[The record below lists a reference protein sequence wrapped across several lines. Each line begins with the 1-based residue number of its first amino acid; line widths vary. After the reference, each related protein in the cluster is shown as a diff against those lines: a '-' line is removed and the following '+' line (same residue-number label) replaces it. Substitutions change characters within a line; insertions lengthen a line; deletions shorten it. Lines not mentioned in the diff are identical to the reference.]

1 MVLPVVAYG
10 MPILKKVGEQVDLN
24 DPQLDTLIQN
34 MYETMDFCK
43 GVGLAAPQ
51 INKSLLLFV
60 IDSSKIDSDED
71 NRKSKDEVGLR
82 DVFIN
87 PIILEEFGEI
97 KSYEE
102 GCLSIPAVYGN
113 VDRPS
118 KLRIEYTNSKKE
130 RVTQEFEGFTARV
143 IQHEYDHIQGVLFVD
158 KLKPMKK
165 QLIKRRLDDIKKGKV
180 SARYKM
186 IFNI

>member
-10 MPILKKVGEQVDLN
+10 MPILKKVGETVDLN

-82 DVFIN
+82 EVFIN
-87 PIILEEFGEI
+87 PIILEEYGEI
-97 KSYEE
+97 KGYEE

-118 KLRIEYTNSKKE
+118 KLKIEYTNSKKE
-130 RVTQEFEGFTARV
+130 RVTQEFDGFTARV